1 MPAKELFIIS
11 FVLVIIIL
19 ALIQNLIRSKHGRA
33 ITAIRDNEIA
43 AKAMGINVTF
53 YKLFVFV
60 VAAAFAGIAGV
71 IYGHYVTP
79 ITYSVFDFNYSIE
92 ILVMVVIGGIG
103 SMNGSIIA
111 AALIT
116 YVNFLLQN
124 KLSGNLAAVR
134 LLVYALILILVIIF
148 NNAPAL
154 KPLKEKLSIKSLT
167 SKISKK
173 SKAPHVIKDDDVQ
186 WNRIE
191 SKIKMDEVLSVDV
204 KNSDGAI
211 AEKGD
216 RALNKEG
223 K

>member
-1 MPAKELFIIS
+1 M
-11 FVLVIIIL
+11 
-19 ALIQNLIRSKHGRA
+19 
-33 ITAIRDNEIA
+33 
-43 AKAMGINVTF
+43 
-53 YKLFVFV
+53 
-60 VAAAFAGIAGV
+60 
-71 IYGHYVTP
+71 
-79 ITYSVFDFNYSIE
+79 
-92 ILVMVVIGGIG
+92 
-103 SMNGSIIA
+103 
-111 AALIT
+111 
-116 YVNFLLQN
+116 
-124 KLSGNLAAVR
+124 
-134 LLVYALILILVIIF
+134 ILILVIIF

-216 RALNKEG
+216 RASNKEG